1 MRAQGEKASGKNCKG
16 SKAGLISRELN
27 LESLEPYAVKV
38 ARTVLRGESGGN
50 AADLLYSPPL
60 AGAGGGKKK
69 GTKT

>member
-1 MRAQGEKASGKNCKG
+1 
-16 SKAGLISRELN
+16 
-27 LESLEPYAVKV
+27 VKV